1 MDRFEYTP
9 LNPERKEIRL
19 LTFEDDTDA
28 GIPDETKP
36 LRCSVNIVSPF
47 DTPKVSYNAV
57 SYCWGEEPPLERII
71 LNGKEAM
78 VPASA
83 IRALAT
89 VCHPVRGR
97 RNLPVWIDAVCINQT
112 NDDEEKN
119 HQVAMMGD
127 VYANASETLVW
138 LGEEDSTTESCY
150 QAVNAVFWSL
160 SDSEVTNETYALST
174 SVWID
179 TLKWFDSTWFRRLWP
194 VQEVVRATCAT
205 CWRGRFSIN
214 WEVVGVLYRAFRES
228 ENLPGLR
235 ATSFPLSFSLL
246 QAGRVADIKRW
257 DPVTLDMLLL
267 YCADLKTSDPRDRIY
282 AVLGI
287 VDLTEWSSDLVEL
300 IKPDYTLSVKDVYTR
315 ATLAA
320 IQSTGRL
327 YLLKYAQIYDPGL
340 RFRSP
345 EAREG
350 DYYDVPSWVQR
361 HDLPLNRT
369 MSIVIPIA
377 SGCAGT
383 MTHEFAIDP
392 RTETTLHVR
401 GVILGEVHSINP
413 SVHDVLFNEVKTPG
427 GASKFMHCLG
437 TLFELAREG
446 EGASVLEHVKQIAFT
461 CAWVRA
467 SERPS
472 TEQAENI
479 VADFAAFML
488 TLKDYWIESS
498 DTLESCLMD
507 IREHGDAQRY
517 LDDMQFASSER
528 HLVRVSTRRYGM
540 APLYTK
546 PGDVICIIFGC
557 DVPLVLRLK
566 GNDQAGKSGEFWEI
580 IGDIYVHGVMEVSE
594 RD

>member
-36 LRCSVNIVSPF
+36 LRCSVNVVSPF

-83 IRALAT
+83 IRALRT
-89 VCHPVRGR
+89 VCHPVHGR
-97 RNLPVWIDAVCINQT
+97 QNLAVWIDAVCIDQT
-112 NDDEEKN
+112 NDEEKN

-127 VYANASETLVW
+127 VYANGSETLVW
-138 LGEEDSTTESCY
+138 LGEEDSTTESSY
-150 QAVNAVFWSL
+150 QAVNAVLRSL
-160 SDSEVTNETYALST
+160 SDSEVTDETYLLSA

-179 TLKWFDSTWFRRLWP
+179 ALKWFDSTWFRRLWP
-194 VQEVVRATCAT
+194 VQEVVRATRAT

-214 WEVVGVLYRAFRES
+214 WGVLGALYQLAPKS
-228 ENLPGLR
+228 GNLPGSRDTSSYLR
-235 ATSFPLSFSLL
+235 FNLL
-246 QAGRVADIKRW
+246 QANMVAQIKSWDRVQ
-257 DPVTLDMLLL
+257 LDGLLL
-267 YCADLKTSDPRDRIY
+267 YCVDLKTSNPRDKVY
-282 AVLGI
+282 AVLGLL
-287 VDLTEWSSDLVEL
+287 DLAEWPSDLVEL
-300 IKPDYTLSVKDVYTR
+300 IKPDYTLPVKDVYTR
-315 ATLAA
+315 ATIAA
-320 IQSTGRL
+320 IRSTGRL
-327 YLLKYAQIYDPGL
+327 SILRYAQVYDPGL

-361 HDLPLNRT
+361 LDLPTTSKMRVV
-369 MSIVIPIA
+369 SSIA
-377 SGCAGT
+377 SGCDGT
-383 MTHEFAIDP
+383 LKDELAIDP
-392 RTETTLHVR
+392 QTETTLHVR
-401 GVILGEVHSINP
+401 GVILEEVHSINP
-413 SVHDVLFNEVKTPG
+413 SVQKFFFDELKIPG
-427 GASKFMHCLG
+427 GASRVMNCFR
-437 TLFELAREG
+437 TLFELARDV
-446 EGASVLEHVKQIAFT
+446 EGASLLEHVKQIAPT
-461 CAWVRA
+461 CAGTRA
-467 SERPS
+467 SKRPS
-472 TEQAENI
+472 TEKAEDI

-488 TLKDYWIESS
+488 TLKYYWIESS
-498 DTLESCLMD
+498 ETLESCLME
-507 IREHGDAQRY
+507 ISKHGDAHRY
-517 LDDMQFASSER
+517 AGDMWLASYGR

-557 DVPLVLRLK
+557 NVPLVLRPK
-566 GNDQAGKSGEFWEI
+566 GNDHEGNSGEFWEI
-580 IGDIYVHGVMEVSE
+580 IGDVYVHGVMEVSE